1 MEKTNKAYLNKPVK
15 KEAVITVPAYF
26 NDSQRKATRDAG
38 AIAGLDVIRIINEP
52 TAAAIAYGLDKKSEI
67 SGTTNVLVF
76 DLGGGTFDVSLVT
89 IKEGNTFEVQAVAG
103 DTHLGGEDFDN
114 RMVSDCVKEFK
125 KKFNKDLT
133 GSQKALGRLR
143 VACEKA
149 KKELSYVV
157 DTSIE
162 LDGLLGEDF
171 SMIFRRAKFDKLN
184 MASFNK
190 CIETVERCL
199 SDANMEKSSVNEVIL
214 VGGSTRIPMIRKML
228 REFFDGRDLSVSVNP
243 DEAVACGA
251 AILAA
256 KLSGSSD
263 KSDQDLVRADVTPLS
278 LGVAVRRD
286 VFDVVIPRKT
296 RNLRK
301 KSKIYLTTE
310 DNQLETCIEV
320 YQGERIKCKD
330 NHLLGKFLFSG
341 IPPAPRGKI
350 EFEDSFEIDADG
362 ILTVTSKI
370 LTTGKTKKITITSEK
385 GRLSKEEIE
394 KMIKD
399 VDVQI

>member
-1 MEKTNKAYLNKPVK
+1 
-15 KEAVITVPAYF
+15 
-26 NDSQRKATRDAG
+26 
-38 AIAGLDVIRIINEP
+38 
-52 TAAAIAYGLDKKSEI
+52 
-67 SGTTNVLVF
+67 
-76 DLGGGTFDVSLVT
+76 
-89 IKEGNTFEVQAVAG
+89 
-103 DTHLGGEDFDN
+103 GEDFDN

-157 DTSIE
+157 DTSIK
-162 LDGLLGEDF
+162 LDGFLGEDF

-214 VGGSTRIPMIRKML
+214 VCGSTRIPMIRMML
-228 REFFDGRDLSVSVNP
+228 REFFDGRDLSVSVNL

-256 KLSGSSD
+256 KLSSSSD
-263 KSDQDLVRADVTPLS
+263 KSDQDLVLADVTPLS

-296 RNLRK
+296 RNLQK
-301 KSKIYLTTE
+301 KSKNLLNNRRQSIRNMYRG
-310 DNQLETCIEV
+310 V
-320 YQGERIKCKD
+320 PSVRI
-330 NHLLGKFLFSG
+330 
-341 IPPAPRGKI
+341 
-350 EFEDSFEIDADG
+350 
-362 ILTVTSKI
+362 
-370 LTTGKTKKITITSEK
+370 
-385 GRLSKEEIE
+385 
-394 KMIKD
+394 
-399 VDVQI
+399 